1 MKMSLL
7 LGFCFFCLNAQADMV
22 FMRENNQGKHIFL
35 KNQNGEKQITTGTN
49 WHLYPDISSDG
60 KNVVYVAGADQKNL
74 ELHLQS
80 LELSKSTILSVPM
93 KGMLLHPKFTKNN
106 QQIFFSAPVNGINS
120 IFAMDL
126 KNEKKLT
133 AVTPDEEAYFPR
145 PSSDGQFVVYQ
156 RNLNGKKEVV
166 FFDRIENKKEVID
179 IGMSPALSFDER
191 FIAYTSK
198 QSGSWDIFIYDRFTK
213 VKKQITTHEADEM
226 APTFAPDNSVS
237 FASNSEGHFYIYK
250 LIDGNWQRQTFDSN
264 SDDYAPQYVGET
276 NFKQSTLAPFIGAAR
291 SSFGTVMHKNKL
303 YMIGGHQ
310 GAEHTYPPESFSD
323 TMIVYDVATNKW
335 TELASRPHK
344 AHGYQ
349 VIAHGNYIY
358 AFGGFAYSAEHKPK
372 WKSLDVVDRYDI
384 EKNEWTTVAKLPRP
398 RSSNQSI
405 VIGSKVYL
413 VGGWD
418 STPKFA
424 NDLDGTFHGEV
435 DIFDLE
441 TETAYEAPYKMPLPL
456 RRAFTAV
463 EYQGKMLLIGG
474 LGQGASHFE
483 LISKL
488 TLVDPQTGVSEE
500 LTEMP
505 FATFAP
511 AAGII
516 GDELYVF
523 GGMFKTGEM
532 NYEYVSHIYA
542 FNFKTKEWRHTGRF
556 VNETKGFSQ
565 VFNIDDQTL
574 GILGGHHYYQGY
586 DMPVTTFET
595 FSK

>member
-7 LGFCFFCLNAQADMV
+7 LGFCLFCLNAQADMV

-35 KNQNGEKQITTGTN
+35 KTSAGEKQITDGSN
-49 WHLYPDISSDG
+49 WHLYPDLSSDG
-60 KNVVYVAGADQKNL
+60 KSVVYVSGADQKNL
-74 ELHLQS
+74 QLNLMN
-80 LELSKSTILSVPM
+80 LTDKKSEILSVPM
-93 KGMLLHPKFTKNN
+93 KGMILHPKLTKNN
-106 QQIFFSAPVNGINS
+106 QYVFFSAPVENKNS
-120 IFAMDL
+120 IFAIDL
-126 KNEKKLT
+126 KDNKKLIEI
-133 AVTPDEEAYFPR
+133 TPGEEAYFPR
-145 PSSDGQFVVYQ
+145 PSSDGLFVVYQ
-156 RNLNGKKEVV
+156 RNINGKKEIV
-166 FFDRIENKKEVID
+166 FYDRLENKKEVVD

-198 QSGSWDIFIYDRFTK
+198 QSGSWDIYLYDRFSKEKT
-213 VKKQITTHEADEM
+213 QLTSHHADEM
-226 APTFAPDNSVS
+226 APTFSADNKIS
-237 FASNSEGHFYIYK
+237 FASNFEGHYYIYR
-250 LIDGNWQRQTFDSN
+250 LENGSWQRLTFDPA
-264 SDDYAPQYVGET
+264 SDDYAPQYAGESE
-276 NFKQSTLAPFIGAAR
+276 FKQDLLAPFIGAAR
-291 SSFGTVMHKNKL
+291 SSFGTVFHNNKL
-303 YMIGGHQ
+303 YMVGGHQ

-323 TMIVYDVATNKW
+323 MVIVYDVKTNKW
-335 TELASRPHK
+335 TELAPRPHK

-349 VIAHGNYIY
+349 VVAKGNYIY
-358 AFGGFAYSAEHKPK
+358 AFGGFAYSPDHKPK

-384 EKNEWTTVAKLPRP
+384 EKNEWMTIAKLTSP

-405 VIGSKVYL
+405 VVGNKVYL

-418 STPKFA
+418 STPKSP
-424 NDLDGTFHGEV
+424 NDYEGTFLSHI

-441 TETAYEAPYKMPLPL
+441 TETIAEASYSMPLPL

-463 EYQGKMLLIGG
+463 EYKGKMLLMGG
-474 LGQGASHFE
+474 LGQGSSHFE
-483 LISKL
+483 LINKL
-488 TLVDPQTGVSEE
+488 TLVDPVTGASEE

-516 GDELYVF
+516 GDELYAF

-542 FNFKTKEWRHTGRF
+542 FNFKTKQWRHTGRS

-565 VFNIDDQTL
+565 VFNITDNTL
-574 GILGGHHYYQGY
+574 GILGGHHYDQGF

-595 FSK
+595 FTK